1 MVNKNIKKVS
11 FATSSNRQKRSFN
24 FFFFNQ
30 KSCLFID
37 QYRLLILIF
46 PRLPFWVHA
55 VFGNVKFIWSF
66 SFDWFLQY

>member
-1 MVNKNIKKVS
+1 MVNKNNKKVS

-30 KSCLFID
+30 KSSLFID

-46 PRLPFWVHA
+46 PRLPFCVHA
-55 VFGNVKFIWSF
+55 VFGNAKFI
-66 SFDWFLQY
+66 

>member
-30 KSCLFID
+30 KSSLLID

-46 PRLPFWVHA
+46 PRLPFCVHA
-55 VFGNVKFIWSF
+55 VFGNAKFI
-66 SFDWFLQY
+66 